1 MTNERCDFYFIL
13 FFVQRREI
21 SLNTTKIIPI
31 KPNPNI
37 IKNNIYDLQFLNKS
51 KINKKNKKKEIKR

>member
-1 MTNERCDFYFIL
+1 MRK
-13 FFVQRREI
+13 I
-21 SLNTTKIIPI
+21 SLNTTKITPI